1 MKYKTNQSLLNW
13 AAFVYLGLI
22 SLPIAFFF
30 YWMIRT
36 AILPAE
42 VVNSTPIQ
50 YFPRLSQIT
59 LSNYKYLFTKVPF
72 SHWFLNS
79 VILAIMTIVVGVTIS
94 AIAAYSFSRF
104 TFKGK
109 NQLLLIILFFTTV
122 PQISLAIP
130 YYMVLKNI
138 GLLNTYAGVGIAYIS
153 FTFPFAT
160 WMLTSY
166 FISIPRELD
175 EAALV
180 DGCGRMIA
188 FVKIILPL
196 AIPGVIATAI
206 FCFIVSWVNFL
217 MGLILTTEEV
227 MQPLTVGLAGFI
239 AEFKCEWG
247 LLMAGSTLTVLPV
260 IPFVFA
266 QKYLISGLTA
276 GAIKG

>member
-1 MKYKTNQSLLNW
+1 MRYSTKQSLLNW
-13 AAFVYLGLI
+13 SAFAYLILI
-22 SLPIAFFF
+22 SVPIVFFF
-30 YWMIRT
+30 FWMIRT

-42 VVNSTPIQ
+42 VLNNTPIQ
-50 YFPRLSQIT
+50 YFPRLGQIT
-59 LSNYKYLFTKVPF
+59 LRNYAYLFIKVPF
-72 SHWFLNS
+72 WRWFLNS
-79 VILAIMTIVVGVTIS
+79 SILAIMTIVVGITVS

-104 TFKGK
+104 AFKGK
-109 NQLLLIILFFTTV
+109 SQLMLIILFFTTV

-130 YYMVLKNI
+130 YYMVLKSI

-180 DGCGRMIA
+180 DGCGRMRA
-188 FVKIILPL
+188 FVKVVFPL

-206 FCFIVSWVNFL
+206 FCFIVAWTNFL
-217 MGLILTTEEV
+217 MGLMLTTEEV

-247 LLMAGSTLTVLPV
+247 LLMAGSTLAVLPI

>member
-1 MKYKTNQSLLNW
+1 MRYKTKQSVLNW
-13 AAFVYLGLI
+13 VALAYLGLI

-30 YWMIRT
+30 YWMVRT
-36 AILPAE
+36 AILPTE
-42 VVNSTPIQ
+42 VVNTTPIQ
-50 YFPRLSQIT
+50 YFPRLTQLT
-59 LSNYKYLFTKVPF
+59 LNNYKYLFVKVPF
-72 SHWFLNS
+72 WRWFLNS
-79 VILAIMTIVVGVTIS
+79 VILTAMTIVVGITIAS
-94 AIAAYSFSRF
+94 IAAYSFSRF
-104 TFKGK
+104 NFKGK
-109 NQLLLIILFFTTV
+109 NQLLLIILFFTTI

-130 YYMVLKNI
+130 YYMILKNI

-180 DGCGRMIA
+180 DGCGRMA
-188 FVKIILPL
+188 TFVKVILPL
-196 AIPGVIATAI
+196 AVPGVIATAI
-206 FCFIVSWVNFL
+206 FCFIVAWVNFL
-217 MGLILTTEEV
+217 MGLILTTEEI

-239 AEFKCEWG
+239 AEFKTEWG
-247 LLMAGSTLTVLPV
+247 LLMAGSTLAVLPV